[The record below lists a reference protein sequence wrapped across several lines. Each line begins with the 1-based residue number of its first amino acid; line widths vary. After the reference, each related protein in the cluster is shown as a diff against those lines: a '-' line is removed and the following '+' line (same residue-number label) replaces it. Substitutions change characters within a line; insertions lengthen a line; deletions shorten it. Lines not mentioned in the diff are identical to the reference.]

1 MLKRM
6 LPLSHSHNL
15 ISSLTPEYSYK
26 LGEDIHTFQDN
37 ARKKLSELLGIC
49 EIEKLSK
56 DSSISV
62 EYDIYADDL
71 GVREIKFYFESE
83 ENVLVPCY
91 LFIPKTDKPRPLI
104 VALHGHSTGAH
115 IAMGRKK
122 YPLDADAIK
131 EQRCDFVKQ
140 SIKNGYPTLSVEQR
154 AFGERGG
161 TDTGSTCIP
170 AAMQS
175 LLLGRTLL
183 GERVW
188 DTKCAITKV
197 IENFAEFFD
206 SSNIICVG
214 YSGGGTVAT
223 YLSALDTRITA
234 SVIVSSISRFCDSI
248 GRVPHCA
255 CNYVPSIAKYF
266 DMGEICQLMAPR
278 KLLIVSGH
286 EDRIFPATGATI
298 CKEIAMS
305 AYKAY
310 GKEANLVHIITNGG
324 HRFYPNEVWNYINNL

>member
-1 MLKRM
+1 MLKGM
-6 LPLSHSHNL
+6 LPLSHSQSL
-15 ISSLTPEYSYK
+15 ISSMTPEYSYK
-26 LGEDIHTFQDN
+26 LGEDIQAFQEN
-37 ARKKLSELLGIC
+37 ARKKLSKLLGVY

-71 GVREIKFYFESE
+71 WAREIKFYFESE

-91 LFIPKTDKPRPLI
+91 LFIPKANPPLPLI
-104 VALHGHSTGAH
+104 VVLHGHSTGAH
-115 IAMGRKK
+115 IAMGRIK
-122 YPLDADAIK
+122 YPIDADAIK

-140 SIKNGYPTLSVEQR
+140 SIENGYPTLSVEQR

-161 TDTGSTCIP
+161 TDSGSTCTP
-170 AAMQS
+170 TAMQS

-197 IENFAEFFD
+197 IENFSDFFD
-206 SSNIICVG
+206 SNNIICVG
-214 YSGGGTVAT
+214 YSGGGTIAT
-223 YLSALDTRITA
+223 YLSALDKRIST

-278 KLLIVSGH
+278 KLLIVSGND
-286 EDRIFPATGATI
+286 DRIFPATGATI
-298 CKEIAMS
+298 CKEIAMT

-310 GKEANLVHIITNGG
+310 GKEENLRHIITSGG
-324 HRFYPNEVWNYINNL
+324 HRFYPDKVWNYINNL